1 MRQPEHAA
9 IPPSQTSNARMPA
22 CPVAGLLKMILD
34 AQQLSNAEMYKILIG
49 SVTPRP
55 IAWAGTRS
63 KDGINNLA
71 PFSFYNCFSSAP
83 PIVGFSVIPRPD
95 GRKKD
100 TLQNAQDT
108 KCFTLSSASYKLVKE
123 MSKSAATLEPEEDE
137 FVYAGLTAA
146 EALHINAPYVA
157 EALLVF
163 ECELR
168 QIISFG
174 NEPGSGNLILG
185 EIKYIH
191 IDESVYDNGR
201 IDIEK
206 LDPVGR
212 LAGNWYATI
221 RDRFE
226 LQRG

>member
-1 MRQPEHAA
+1 
-9 IPPSQTSNARMPA
+9 
-22 CPVAGLLKMILD
+22 MILN
-34 AQQLSNAEMYKILIG
+34 AQQLSNTEMYKILIG
-49 SVTPRP
+49 SVAPRP

-63 KDGINNLA
+63 LDGINNLA
-71 PFSFYNCFSSAP
+71 PFSFYNCFSSTP
-83 PIVGFSVIPRPD
+83 PIVGFSPLPRLD
-95 GRKKD
+95 GRNKD
-100 TLQNAQDT
+100 TLQNVQDS
-108 KCFTLSSASYKLVKE
+108 KCFTLSCASYPLVKA
-123 MSKSAATLEPEEDE
+123 MSKSSATLEPGEDE
-137 FVYAGLTAA
+137 FAYAGLTPA
-146 EALHINAPYVA
+146 EARHINAPYVA

-174 NEPGSGNLILG
+174 NEPGAGNLILG

-191 IDESVYDNGR
+191 IDDAIYANGR

-212 LAGNWYATI
+212 LAGDWYATV

-226 LQRG
+226 LPRG

>member
-1 MRQPEHAA
+1 
-9 IPPSQTSNARMPA
+9 
-22 CPVAGLLKMILD
+22 MILD
-34 AQQLSNAEMYKILIG
+34 AQQLSNTEMYKILIG
-49 SVTPRP
+49 SVAPRP

-63 KDGINNLA
+63 KAGINNLA
-71 PFSFYNCFSSAP
+71 PFSFYNCFSSNP
-83 PIVGFSVIPRPD
+83 PIVGFSPIPRPD

-100 TLQNAQDT
+100 TLQNVQDSQ
-108 KCFTLSSASYKLVKE
+108 CFTLSCASHKLVKE
-123 MSKSAATLEPEEDE
+123 MSKSSAILEPDEDE
-137 FVYAGLTAA
+137 FVYAGLTPA

-174 NEPGSGNLILG
+174 SEPGAGNLILG

-191 IDESVYDNGR
+191 IDETIYADGR
-201 IDIEK
+201 IDIDK

-212 LAGNWYATI
+212 LAGNWYSTV